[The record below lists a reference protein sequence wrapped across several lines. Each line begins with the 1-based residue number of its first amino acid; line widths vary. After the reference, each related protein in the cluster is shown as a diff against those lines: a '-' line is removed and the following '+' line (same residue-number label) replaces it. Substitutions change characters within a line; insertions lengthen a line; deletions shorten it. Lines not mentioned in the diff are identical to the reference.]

1 MRVPTCSA
9 RAQVWPIRVRGL
21 SVFGSFA
28 AKIYLCRRKNFWTM
42 RFSGGHIYFGAR
54 CVVARA
60 FTLVHVH
67 WFSGFI

>member
-1 MRVPTCSA
+1 MFRSGASVADTGA
-9 RAQVWPIRVRGL
+9 GAFGIWKFRGEDL
-21 SVFGSFA
+21 SLQPQ
-28 AKIYLCRRKNFWTM
+28 KFWTM